1 MTAAKTAA
9 KDFNLVLDK
18 RALRDIFGR
27 AESSADRHRIA
38 ERVSKINQVGR
49 PLGVSLS
56 LERERCCVT
65 VYAPSQKAICA
76 LAEQLRKKGG
86 NVQRSFSDWLGKH
99 FTLAEDRRSPFDGLR
114 ESQLSHLRGRLSRD
128 LGALSGLNLDKI
140 LVDVSGEDAPKAGLV
155 AQAAAMLA
163 SPRRGGLVL
172 GDVGS
177 GKTTLLYQILKDLP
191 RCGERPAGLIPVYVP
206 STRLFFKWGDGVMPW
221 AGIPGVEPHM
231 VESLQAAF
239 LDGRL
244 LLLIDG
250 VNENPNC
257 VDFTNPGVQY
267 FWERVFKNAFL
278 VTTHSRHF
286 EACLKL
292 SPLDAFGRMGRL
304 SLPQWRFEDY
314 RAQFANLVKAAAGSP
329 DLYLVSRLK
338 RFPVEKWVEQAS
350 LLQRTPL
357 VGCAAANFV
366 AHSPDA
372 RLPRNEYELMEHM
385 VLCHLNHRVF
395 QGNFSERE
403 ALLGI
408 LMKISVQAYFEGQRG
423 DRWCVPL
430 QKALELAKGHWAM
443 SAHENFDMRAALGN
457 LPFVDLNPGS
467 DLLFLDQHVGDFLV
481 ARFLLS
487 ALLAKDYTRFREVLD
502 FGIRYGRV
510 GKYYFLGFEGPS
522 REVQLRLLRNSEDL
536 FNHLWEGYAKTRDF
550 GLSLTLG
557 QLLQPL
563 GHLSIP
569 EARHFLRET
578 HEKSQGPNFVFLSA
592 TIALARGD
600 EEKAEE
606 SFIQWLKRN
615 PQHRDFILQWR
626 LFYERHD
633 RSRRDFESFTPSQV
647 PNWDDACS
655 WLLRAL
661 TETNKHFY
669 PLRNLYVYTLLEF
682 IKTKGLSPFIPPPH
696 GNGSGLH
703 KALER
708 RRLLKQ
714 ALAALDADP
723 ALKDNP
729 LFQTHLNGLKAQ
741 AAKLTGIRT
750 GDKDEKEAKVGQR
763 RKVVAVVRQEAA
775 AAA

>member
-1 MTAAKTAA
+1 MTSANNAAR
-9 KDFNLVLDK
+9 DFRLVLDK

-27 AESSADRHRIA
+27 AESPADRHRIA

-49 PLGVSLS
+49 PLGVCLS
-56 LERERCCVT
+56 LERERFCVS
-65 VYAPSQKAICA
+65 VSAPSPEALRT
-76 LAEQLRKKGG
+76 LAERLRAKGG
-86 NVQRSFSDWLGKH
+86 NVQCAFSDWLGKR
-99 FTLAEDRRSPFDGLR
+99 FTLAEDRRNPFDGLR
-114 ESQLSHLRGRLSRD
+114 ESQLAYLRGRLARD
-128 LGALSGLNLDKI
+128 LGALSGLNLDEI
-140 LVDVSGEDAPKAGLV
+140 LVNVSGENGSNTGV
-155 AQAAAMLA
+155 VSQAAAMLA

-177 GKTTLLYQILKDLP
+177 GKTTLLYQVLKGLP
-191 RCGERPAGLIPVYVP
+191 RFGGRPAGLIPVYVA
-206 STRLFFKWGDGVMPW
+206 STRLFFKWGDGALPW
-221 AGIPGVEPHM
+221 TGIPGVEPHM
-231 VESLQAAF
+231 AESLQAAF
-239 LDGRL
+239 MDGRL

-278 VTTHSRHF
+278 VTTHSKHF
-286 EACLKL
+286 ESCLRL

-314 RAQFANLVKAAAGSP
+314 RAQFANLVKAAEGSP
-329 DLYLVSRLK
+329 DPYLVSRLK
-338 RFPVEKWVEQAS
+338 RFPVERWVEQAS
-350 LLQRTPL
+350 LLRRTPL

-372 RLPRNEYELMEHM
+372 RFPRNEYELMEHM

-430 QKALELAKGHWAM
+430 QKALELAKGHWAIN
-443 SAHENFDMRAALGN
+443 SHEGFDVRAALGN
-457 LPFVDLNPGS
+457 LPFVELNPGS
-467 DLLFLDQHVGDFLV
+467 DLLFLDQHAGDFLV

-487 ALLAKDYTRFREVLD
+487 ALLAKDYTRFRQVLD

-536 FNHLWEGYAKTRDF
+536 FNHLWESYQKTRDF

-569 EARHFLRET
+569 EARHFLWEA

-606 SFIQWLKRN
+606 SFIQWLRRN

-633 RSRRDFESFTPSQV
+633 QSRRDFESFAPSQV
-647 PNWDDACS
+647 PNWDDACN

-661 TETNKHFY
+661 TEANKHFY
-669 PLRNLYVYTLLEF
+669 PLRSLYVYTLLEF
-682 IKTKGLSPFIPPPH
+682 IKAKGLSPFIPPAH

-708 RRLLKQ
+708 RRLLRQ
-714 ALAALDADP
+714 ALAVLDADP
-723 ALKDNP
+723 ALKDKP
-729 LFQTHLNGLKAQ
+729 LFQTHLTALKTQ
-741 AAKLTGIRT
+741 AAKLIEIRT
-750 GDKDEKEAKVGQR
+750 GGEDAKEAKVGQR
-763 RKVVAVVRQEAA
+763 RKVGAVVRQEAA